1 MVKKTQKKNV
11 NLLPIVGLFLIL
23 FVVGYLGYSAKTKNE
38 LDENES
44 YLTVN
49 LALANTPFDFKPAPN
64 FELPDVNG
72 KKVRL
77 SDFKGKVI
85 ILDFW
90 ATWCP
95 PCRAEIPG
103 FIELYNKYKD
113 KGVVVIGISLDEGGL
128 RDVLP
133 FIREFG
139 VNYPILIGNY
149 KVTQDYGGIRGI
161 PTTFVIDKKG
171 NIRAKYVGYR
181 PKEVFERDIIML
193 LNEK

>member
-1 MVKKTQKKNV
+1 MVKKLQKKKV
-11 NLLPIVGLFLIL
+11 NLLPVIGLLLIV
-23 FVVGYLGYSAKTKNE
+23 FVVGYLGYNARVKDK
-38 LDENES
+38 NES
-44 YLTVN
+44 YSTVTS
-49 LALANTPFDFKPAPN
+49 AFASTPSDFKLAPN

-72 KKVRL
+72 RKVKL
-77 SDFKGKVI
+77 SDFKGKII

-103 FIELYNKYKD
+103 FIELYKKYKD
-113 KGVVVIGISLDEGGL
+113 KGVEIIGISLDEGGVK
-128 RDVLP
+128 DVLP
-133 FIREFG
+133 FMREFG
-139 VNYPILIGNY
+139 INYTILIGNY

-171 NIRAKYVGYR
+171 YIRAKYVGYR

>member
-1 MVKKTQKKNV
+1 MKRKNQKSRTE
-11 NLLPIVGLFLIL
+11 LLPIIGFIILI
-23 FVVGYLGYSAKTKNE
+23 FTIGYLGYTAKNADKTKA
-38 LDENES
+38 DEENYS
-44 YLTVN
+44 TIGT
-49 LALANTPFDFKPAPN
+49 ALASVPSDSKPAPD

-72 KKVRL
+72 KKVKL
-77 SDFKGKVI
+77 SNFKGKII

-103 FIELYNKYKD
+103 FIELYKKYKD
-113 KGVVVIGISLDEGGL
+113 KGVEIIGISLDEGGVK
-128 RDVLP
+128 DVLP
-133 FIREFG
+133 FMKEFG
-139 VNYPILIGNY
+139 INYTILIGNY

-161 PTTFVIDKKG
+161 PTTFVIDRKG

-193 LNEK
+193 LNE

>member
-1 MVKKTQKKNV
+1 MPKQGINYR
-11 NLLPIVGLFLIL
+11 PIIGLLIL
-23 FVVGYLGYSAKTKNE
+23 ILIIGYLGYNARKKDGETYSTI
-38 LDENES
+38 
-44 YLTVN
+44 TP
-49 LALANTPFDFKPAPN
+49 ALASISSDVKRAPD
-64 FELPDVNG
+64 FELLDVNG
-72 KKVRL
+72 KKVKL
-77 SDFKGKVI
+77 SDFKGKII

-103 FIELYNKYKD
+103 FIELYKKYKD
-113 KGVVVIGISLDEGGL
+113 KGVEIIGISLDEGGV

-133 FIREFG
+133 FIKEFG
-139 VNYPILIGNY
+139 VNYTILIGNY

-161 PTTFVIDKKG
+161 PTTFVIDRKG

-181 PKEVFERDIIML
+181 PKELFERDIIVL

>member
-1 MVKKTQKKNV
+1 MPKKEQKKKSNY
-11 NLLPIVGLFLIL
+11 LPIIGLLLLIL
-23 FVVGYLGYSAKTKNE
+23 AVGYLGYTSKRANE
-38 LDENES
+38 LKDENYS
-44 YLTVN
+44 TI
-49 LALANTPFDFKPAPN
+49 TPAFATMPSDVKPAPD
-64 FELPDVNG
+64 FDLPDVNG
-72 KKVRL
+72 KRVKL
-77 SDFKGKVI
+77 SNFKGKVI

-103 FIELYNKYKD
+103 FIELYKKYKD
-113 KGVVVIGISLDEGGL
+113 KGVEIIGISLDEGGVK
-128 RDVLP
+128 DVLP
-133 FIREFG
+133 FMKEFG
-139 VNYPILIGNY
+139 INYTILIGNY

>member
-1 MVKKTQKKNV
+1 MVKKLQKKKA
-11 NLLPIVGLFLIL
+11 NLLPIIGLLVIV
-23 FVVGYLGYSAKTKNE
+23 FVVGYLGYRAKVKDELEKNE
-38 LDENES
+38 IYS
-44 YLTVN
+44 TSAFVS
-49 LALANTPFDFKPAPN
+49 TFSDFKPAPN

-72 KKVRL
+72 KRVRL

-113 KGVVVIGISLDEGGL
+113 KGVEIIGISLDEGGVK
-128 RDVLP
+128 DVLP
-133 FIREFG
+133 FMKEFG
-139 VNYPILIGNY
+139 VNYHILIGNY

-171 NIRAKYVGYR
+171 YIRAKYVGYR
-181 PKEVFERDIIML
+181 PKEVFKRDIIML

>member
-1 MVKKTQKKNV
+1 MSAKKSKV
-11 NLLPIVGLFLIL
+11 NLLPIFGLLIL
-23 FVVGYLGYSAKTKNE
+23 IFVVGYLGYTSRKASQSV
-38 LDENES
+38 DEES
-44 YLTVN
+44 YSTITPAFATV
-49 LALANTPFDFKPAPN
+49 PSDVRPAPD

-77 SDFKGKVI
+77 SDFKGKII
-85 ILDFW
+85 ILNFW

-103 FIELYNKYKD
+103 FIELYKKYKD
-113 KGVVVIGISLDEGGL
+113 KGVEIIGISLDEGGL
-128 RDVLP
+128 KDVIP
-133 FIREFG
+133 FMKEFG
-139 VNYPILIGNY
+139 INYRILLGNY

-161 PTTFVIDKKG
+161 PTTFVIDRKG
-171 NIRAKYVGYR
+171 SIRAKYVGYR

>member
-1 MVKKTQKKNV
+1 MVKKEQKKRANY
-11 NLLPIVGLFLIL
+11 LPIIGFLLLIL
-23 FVVGYLGYSAKTKNE
+23 AVGYFGYMTKKA
-38 LDENES
+38 ENSSGDES
-44 YLTVN
+44 YTAISKAFAGV
-49 LALANTPFDFKPAPN
+49 PSDIRPAPD

-72 KKVRL
+72 KKVKL
-77 SDFKGKVI
+77 SDFKGKII

-103 FIELYNKYKD
+103 FIELYKKYKD
-113 KGVVVIGISLDEGGL
+113 KGVEIIGISLDEGGV
-128 RDVLP
+128 RDVVP
-133 FIREFG
+133 FMKEFG
-139 VNYPILIGNY
+139 INYHILIGNY

-161 PTTFVIDKKG
+161 PTTFVIDRKG

>member
-1 MVKKTQKKNV
+1 MNKKSQKKKV
-11 NLLPIVGLFLIL
+11 NLLPIVGLLLIVL
-23 FVVGYLGYSAKTKNE
+23 VVGYLGYSAKEK
-38 LDENES
+38 DEVNES
-44 YLTVN
+44 YSAITS
-49 LALANTPFDFKPAPN
+49 AFTSTPSDFKPAPN
-64 FELPDVNG
+64 FELLDVNG
-72 KKVRL
+72 RKVRL

-103 FIELYNKYKD
+103 FIELYNKYKS
-113 KGVVVIGISLDEGGL
+113 KGFEMIGISLDEGGVK
-128 RDVLP
+128 DVIP
-133 FIREFG
+133 FMKEFG
-139 VNYPILIGNY
+139 VNYHILIGNY

-171 NIRAKYVGYR
+171 YIRAKYVGYR

>member
-1 MVKKTQKKNV
+1 MAKKEQRKT
-11 NLLPIVGLFLIL
+11 NLLPIVGLLFLIL
-23 FVVGYLGYSAKTKNE
+23 AIGYFGYMARKA
-38 LDENES
+38 ENSNGDES
-44 YLTVN
+44 YTTISKAV
-49 LALANTPFDFKPAPN
+49 ASAPFDIKPAPD

-72 KKVRL
+72 KKVKL

-103 FIELYNKYKD
+103 FIELYKKYKD
-113 KGVVVIGISLDEGGL
+113 KGVEIIGISLDEGGVK
-128 RDVLP
+128 DVVP
-133 FIREFG
+133 FMKEFG
-139 VNYPILIGNY
+139 INYHILIGNY

>member
-1 MVKKTQKKNV
+1 MFKNKLQNQKMRKNV
-11 NLLPIVGLFLIL
+11 IGILIL
-23 FVVGYLGYSAKTKNE
+23 ISVVGYLGYTFIKASNS
-38 LDENES
+38 NES
-44 YLTVN
+44 YSTITPAFATVPSN
-49 LALANTPFDFKPAPN
+49 DRPAPN

-77 SDFKGKVI
+77 SDFKGKII

-113 KGVVVIGISLDEGGL
+113 KGVVVIGISLDEGGV
-128 RDVLP
+128 RDVVP
-133 FIREFG
+133 FMKEFG
-139 VNYPILIGNY
+139 INYPILIGNF

-161 PTTFVIDKKG
+161 PTTFVIDRKG

>member
-1 MVKKTQKKNV
+1 MPAKKNKV
-11 NLLPIVGLFLIL
+11 NLLPIFGLLIL
-23 FVVGYLGYSAKTKNE
+23 IFVVGYLGYTSKKASQVA
-38 LDENES
+38 DEES
-44 YLTVN
+44 YSTITP
-49 LALANTPFDFKPAPN
+49 AFANAPSDIKPAPD

-77 SDFKGKVI
+77 SDFKGKII

-103 FIELYNKYKD
+103 FVELYKKYKD
-113 KGVVVIGISLDEGGL
+113 KGVEIIGISLDEGGVK
-128 RDVLP
+128 DVVP
-133 FIREFG
+133 FMKEFG
-139 VNYPILIGNY
+139 INYHVLIGNY

-161 PTTFVIDKKG
+161 PTTFVIDRKG

-181 PKEVFERDIIML
+181 PKEVFERDIITL

>member
-1 MVKKTQKKNV
+1 MVKKTQKKKPNF
-11 NLLPIVGLFLIL
+11 LPIVGLFLII
-23 FVVGYLGYSAKTKNE
+23 FIVGYIGYNAKVKDE
-38 LDENES
+38 LERNES
-44 YLTVN
+44 YSTIN
-49 LALANTPFDFKPAPN
+49 LAFASAPSDFKPAPN

-72 KKVRL
+72 RKVRL

-103 FIELYNKYKD
+103 FIELYKKYKD
-113 KGVVVIGISLDEGGL
+113 KGVEIIGISLDEGGV

-133 FIREFG
+133 FMKEFG
-139 VNYPILIGNY
+139 INYTILIGNY

>member
-1 MVKKTQKKNV
+1 MTKKKQNRKANFLPV
-11 NLLPIVGLFLIL
+11 IGLLIIIF
-23 FVVGYLGYSAKTKNE
+23 FVGYIGYISNRE
-38 LDENES
+38 DRVREGENPTMIAS
-44 YLTVN
+44 SF
-49 LALANTPFDFKPAPN
+49 ASTPSDFKPAPD
-64 FELPDVNG
+64 FELLDVNG

-85 ILDFW
+85 ILNFW

-103 FIELYNKYKD
+103 FIELYKKYKD
-113 KGVVVIGISLDEGGL
+113 KGVEIIGISLDEGGV
-128 RDVLP
+128 RDVFP
-133 FIREFG
+133 FMKEFG
-139 VNYPILIGNY
+139 INYQVLIGNY

-181 PKEVFERDIIML
+181 PKEGFERDIIML

>member
-1 MVKKTQKKNV
+1 MFKKSQKKKI
-11 NLLPIVGLFLIL
+11 NLVPIVGLFLII
-23 FVVGYLGYSAKTKNE
+23 FVVGYVGYSSEVKG
-38 LDENES
+38 ENES
-44 YLTVN
+44 YSTITS
-49 LALANTPFDFKPAPN
+49 AFGSTPSDFKPAPD

-113 KGVVVIGISLDEGGL
+113 KGVVIIGISLDEGGVK
-128 RDVLP
+128 DVLP
-133 FIREFG
+133 FMKEFG
-139 VNYPILIGNY
+139 INYHILIGNY

>member
-1 MVKKTQKKNV
+1 MAKKEQRKA
-11 NLLPIVGLFLIL
+11 NLLPIVGLLFLIL
-23 FVVGYLGYSAKTKNE
+23 AIGYFSYMARKA
-38 LDENES
+38 ENSNGDES
-44 YLTVN
+44 YTTISKVV
-49 LALANTPFDFKPAPN
+49 ASVPFDIKPAPD

-72 KKVRL
+72 KKVKL

-85 ILDFW
+85 ILNFW

-103 FIELYNKYKD
+103 FIELYKKYKD
-113 KGVVVIGISLDEGGL
+113 KGVEIIGISLDEGGVK
-128 RDVLP
+128 DVVP
-133 FIREFG
+133 FMKEFG
-139 VNYPILIGNY
+139 INYHILIGNY

>member
-1 MVKKTQKKNV
+1 MNKKSQKKKV
-11 NLLPIVGLFLIL
+11 NLLPIVGLLLIVL
-23 FVVGYLGYSAKTKNE
+23 VVGYLGYSAKEK
-38 LDENES
+38 DEVNES
-44 YLTVN
+44 YSTITS
-49 LALANTPFDFKPAPN
+49 AFTSTPSDFKPAPN
-64 FELPDVNG
+64 FELLDVNG
-72 KKVRL
+72 RKVRL

-103 FIELYNKYKD
+103 FIELYNKYKS
-113 KGVVVIGISLDEGGL
+113 KGFEMIGISLDEGGVK
-128 RDVLP
+128 DVIP
-133 FIREFG
+133 FMKEFG
-139 VNYPILIGNY
+139 VNYHILIGNY

-171 NIRAKYVGYR
+171 YIRAKYVGYR